1 MTATHRDSHPHP
13 SRHHDVLVV
22 GGGAAGL
29 SGALVLARAR
39 RSVLVVDAGRPRN
52 TPAEGIHGLL
62 GLEGLPPAGLIAR
75 GRAEVASYG
84 GEFHDAEVHGI
95 TREPDGAFRA
105 ELSDGSTVHARRVLL
120 ATGTTDL
127 LPELPGLAE
136 RWGRG
141 VLHCPYCHGWEV
153 RDRRIAVLAT
163 DPALAVHQALLW
175 RQWSS
180 DVTLLA
186 HTAGP
191 FTEQQQRELTARGIT
206 VHTGEV
212 AAVLPEAGSGATD
225 TPLTGVRLADGTVI
239 DCDALGIA
247 TAATVRAPF
256 LAGLG
261 LAPTAL
267 VRAGVKLGEY
277 LPTSGPTGATEAP
290 GVWAAGN
297 LVDPMAQVAVAGADG
312 LRAAIAINADLVA
325 EETRLAVEAVEFW
338 ENRYGESEQIWSGRP
353 NASLTR
359 EVADLAPGHALDLG
373 CGEGGDAIWLA
384 QQGWQVT
391 AVDISQVALDRAAAR
406 AAVEGVAD
414 RISWQRT
421 DLANAFPTGRYDLVS
436 AQFLH
441 SPAEFPRE
449 RVLRH
454 AADAVAPGGT
464 LLIVSHA
471 VAPVR
476 FNDPQNH
483 QHEHAQGQGH
493 GHGHGQDHEHQHEQG
508 NGHGNGHDH
517 HHMNFPTPA
526 EVLDSLHLAADAWTV
541 ERAEEHPRHD
551 HPGHPVT
558 DPDARPHRDST
569 VRVRRNS

>member
-1 MTATHRDSHPHP
+1 MTATHRDSHPNP
-13 SRHHDVLVV
+13 ARHQDVLVV

-52 TPAEGIHGLL
+52 APAEGIHGLL
-62 GLEGLPPAGLIAR
+62 GLEGLPPAGLVTQ
-75 GRAEVASYG
+75 GRTEVASYG
-84 GEFHDAEVHGI
+84 GEFHDAEVRGI

-105 ELSDGSTVHARRVLL
+105 ELSDGSVVHARRVLL
-120 ATGTTDL
+120 ATGTVDV

-136 RWGRG
+136 RWGHQ

-163 DPALAVHQALLW
+163 DPAIAVHQALLW
-175 RQWSS
+175 RQWTS

-191 FTEQQQRELTARGIT
+191 FDEQQRRELAARGIA
-206 VHTGEV
+206 VRTGEV
-212 AAVLPEAGSGATD
+212 AAVVGKDGGD
-225 TPLTGVRLADGTVI
+225 LTGVRLADDTVV
-239 DCDALGIA
+239 DCDALSVAGA
-247 TAATVRAPF
+247 PTVRAPF
-256 LAGLG
+256 LDGLG
-261 LAPTAL
+261 LAVTDL
-267 VRAGVKLGEY
+267 VRGGVRVGEH
-277 LPTSGPTGATEAP
+277 LATTGPAGATEAP
-290 GVWAAGN
+290 GVWAVGN
-297 LVDPMAQVAVAGADG
+297 LTDPMAQVAVAAADG
-312 LRAAIAINADLVA
+312 LRAAIAINADLIA

-338 ENRYGESEQIWSGRP
+338 ENRYGRSEQIWSGRP

-421 DLANAFPTGRYDLVS
+421 DLAHAFPTGSYDLVS

-449 RVLRH
+449 RVLRS
-454 AADAVAPGGT
+454 AAAAVAPGGT

-471 VAPVR
+471 VAPAR
-476 FNDPQNH
+476 PKDRPEQDH
-483 QHEHAQGQGH
+483 QHDHDHDHQH
-493 GHGHGQDHEHQHEQG
+493 GHGHGENHEH
-508 NGHGNGHDH
+508 H
-517 HHMNFPTPA
+517 HPEMKFPTPA
-526 EVLDSLHLAADAWTV
+526 EVLDSLHLTPGAWTI

-569 VRVRRNS
+569 VRLLRKP

>member
-1 MTATHRDSHPHP
+1 MTATHRDPHPHP

-22 GGGAAGL
+22 GGGTAGL

-52 TPAEGIHGLL
+52 APAAGAHGLL
-62 GLEGLPPAGLIAR
+62 GQEGVPPLELVAR

-84 GEFHDAEVHGI
+84 GEFHDAEVRDI
-95 TREPDGAFRA
+95 TRGPDGAFRA

-120 ATGTTDL
+120 ATGTTDA

-136 RWGRG
+136 RWGRQ

-163 DPALAVHQALLW
+163 EPAVAVHQALLW

-191 FTEQQQRELTARGIT
+191 FTEQQRRELAARGVT
-206 VHTGEV
+206 VHTGKV
-212 AAVLPEAGSGATD
+212 VAVLREGASD
-225 TPLTGVRLADGTVI
+225 ALTGVRLADGTVI
-239 DCDALGIA
+239 DCDALGVA
-247 TAATVRAPF
+247 TGLTVRAPF

-267 VRAGVKLGEY
+267 VRDGAKLGDR
-277 LPTSGPTGATEAP
+277 LATTGPTGATEAA
-290 GVWAAGN
+290 GVWAVGN
-297 LVDPMAQVAVAGADG
+297 LVDPMAQVAVAAADG
-312 LRAAIAINADLVA
+312 LRAAIAINADLIA
-325 EETRLAVEAVEFW
+325 EETRLAVEAVDFW

-353 NASLTR
+353 NAALTH

-421 DLANAFPTGRYDLVS
+421 DLANAFPTGSYDLVS

-449 RVLRH
+449 RVLRR

-471 VAPVR
+471 VAPAR
-476 FNDPQNH
+476 FN
-483 QHEHAQGQGH
+483 EA
-493 GHGHGQDHEHQHEQG
+493 QDHHDQHG
-508 NGHGNGHDH
+508 NGNGNEAGHGNGHQHGHGH
-517 HHMNFPTPA
+517 HAMNFPTPA
-526 EVLDSLHLAADAWTV
+526 EVLDSLRLTPGAWTV

-551 HPGHPVT
+551 HPDHPVA

-569 VRVRRNS
+569 VRLRRNA

>member
-1 MTATHRDSHPHP
+1 MTTTHRDSHPH
-13 SRHHDVLVV
+13 SARHHDVLVV

-29 SGALVLARAR
+29 AGALVLARAR
-39 RSVLVVDAGRPRN
+39 RSVLVVDSGRPRN
-52 TPAEGIHGLL
+52 APAEGIHGLL
-62 GLEGLPPAGLIAR
+62 GNEGLPPAELRTR

-84 GEFHDAEVHGI
+84 GEFHDAEVRGL
-95 TREPDGAFRA
+95 TREPDGTFRA
-105 ELSDGSTVHARRVLL
+105 ELSDGTAAHARRVLL
-120 ATGTTDL
+120 ATGTADL
-127 LPELPGLAE
+127 LPDVPGLTE
-136 RWGRG
+136 RWGRQ
-141 VLHCPYCHGWEV
+141 VLHCPYCHGWEA

-163 DPALAVHQALLW
+163 EPALAVHQALLW
-175 RQWSS
+175 RQWTSE
-180 DVTLLA
+180 VALLA

-191 FTEQQQRELTARGIT
+191 FTEQQRRELAARGVT
-206 VHTGEV
+206 VHTGKV
-212 AAVLPEAGSGATD
+212 TAVLPEIDPDRPGA
-225 TPLTGVRLADGTVI
+225 PLTGVRLADGAVI
-239 DCDALGIA
+239 DFDALAVAGRPA
-247 TAATVRAPF
+247 VRAPF

-261 LAPTAL
+261 LRTAEL
-267 VRAGVKLGEY
+267 VHNGVTLGDH
-277 LPTSGPTGATEAP
+277 LATTGPAGATEVA

-297 LVDPMAQVAVAGADG
+297 LTDPMAQVAVAAADG
-312 LRAAIAINADLVA
+312 LRAAAAINADLVA

-359 EVADLAPGHALDLG
+359 EAADLAPGHALDLG

-406 AAVEGVAD
+406 AAAAGVSD
-414 RISWQRT
+414 RISWRRT
-421 DLANAFPTGRYDLVS
+421 DLAHAFPTGSYDLVS

-454 AADAVAPGGT
+454 AAAAVAPGGT

-471 VAPVR
+471 VAPAR
-476 FNDPQNH
+476 H
-483 QHEHAQGQGH
+483 QHDD
-493 GHGHGQDHEHQHEQG
+493 DHEHDNDDKHE
-508 NGHGNGHDH
+508 HGHDH
-517 HHMNFPTPA
+517 RHHHTMTFPTPA
-526 EVLDSLHLAADAWTV
+526 EVLDSLHLAPGAWTV

-551 HPGHPVT
+551 HPEHPVT

-569 VRVRRNS
+569 VRLRRNP

>member
-1 MTATHRDSHPHP
+1 MTVTHRDSHPHP
-13 SRHHDVLVV
+13 ARHHDVLVV

-52 TPAEGIHGLL
+52 APAEGTHGLL
-62 GLEGLPPAGLIAR
+62 GQEGVPPTELLAR
-75 GRAEVASYG
+75 GRSEVASYG
-84 GEFHDAEVHGI
+84 GEFHDAEVRGI
-95 TREPDGAFRA
+95 TRQPDGAFRA
-105 ELSDGSTVHARRVLL
+105 ELSDGSAVHARRVLL
-120 ATGTTDL
+120 ATGTTDV

-136 RWGRG
+136 RWGRQ

-163 DPALAVHQALLW
+163 DPAVAVHQALLW

-186 HTAGP
+186 HNAGP
-191 FTEQQQRELTARGIT
+191 FTEQQRRELAARGIT
-206 VHTGEV
+206 VHTGEAV
-212 AAVLPEAGSGATD
+212 AVLPENEGDA
-225 TPLTGVRLADGTVI
+225 LTGVRLADGTVI
-239 DCDALGIA
+239 DCDALGVA
-247 TAATVRAPF
+247 TGLTVQAPF

-261 LAPTAL
+261 LTPTAL
-267 VRAGVKLGEY
+267 VRDGVKLGER
-277 LPTSGPTGATEAP
+277 LATTDPSGATEAP

-297 LVDPMAQVAVAGADG
+297 LTDPMAQVAVAAADG
-312 LRAAIAINADLVA
+312 LRAAIAINADLIA

-338 ENRYGESEQIWSGRP
+338 EARYGESEQIWSGRP
-353 NASLTR
+353 NASLTH
-359 EVADLAPGHALDLG
+359 EVTGLAPGHALDLG

-406 AAVEGVAD
+406 AAAAGVAD

-421 DLANAFPTGRYDLVS
+421 DLANAFPSGSYDLVS

-471 VAPVR
+471 VAPAR
-476 FNDPQNH
+476 HQNH
-483 QHEHAQGQGH
+483 APDEAHP
-493 GHGHGQDHEHQHEQG
+493 QDGAHT
-508 NGHGNGHDH
+508 HDH
-517 HHMNFPTPA
+517 AHDHDHDHNDDEHNHKHAGMTFPTPA
-526 EVLDSLHLAADAWTV
+526 EVLDSLHLAPGAWTV
-541 ERAEEHPRHD
+541 ERAEEHLRRD
-551 HPGHPVT
+551 HPEHPVT

-569 VRVRRNS
+569 VRLRRAA